1 MTWESD
7 DAGTPPR
14 VICPACRSRSASLT
28 ALPTL
33 ALGACLACGSTWK
46 QNLDGSAFWTLRIR
60 LIADG
65 GERSRT
71 VEIS

>member
-1 MTWESD
+1 MALED
-7 DAGTPPR
+7 DLTEPPSR
-14 VICPACRSRSASLT
+14 AICPACRSRSASLT

-46 QNLDGSAFWTLRIR
+46 QNLDGSAYWTLRIR
-60 LIADG
+60 LFADG
-65 GERSRT
+65 AGQPRT